1 MFFKKKQKSSFL
13 DKYIRGGYLPASS
26 GVDMKQFVDWIKKY
40 SNSLT
45 VKNIFEIG
53 ANFAQDADFLS
64 QEFNISPK
72 NVYVFEAH
80 PDLYKAITK
89 LHQFNA
95 YNYAVYNEN
104 KEINFNILPISVQN
118 TGLSSILN
126 LTKYDTNSVKV
137 KAVRMDTFM
146 QEHNISNIDFLKLDV
161 EGCNFEVLEGFGDRL
176 SDIKCIHLE
185 AEHALYVD
193 YKEKNYL
200 YTDIKRLLKKNGF
213 ELVFFQR
220 YTLQSDS
227 FWVQKQFVR
236 DN

>member
-1 MFFKKKQKSSFL
+1 MN
-13 DKYIRGGYLPASS
+13 
-26 GVDMKQFVDWIKKY
+26 WIKKY

-104 KEINFNILPISVQN
+104 KEINFNILPINVQN

-146 QEHNISNIDFLKLDV
+146 QEHDISNIDFLKLDV

-185 AEHALYVD
+185 AEHALYID

-200 YTDIKRLLKKNGF
+200 YTDIERLLKKNGF

>member
-1 MFFKKKQKSSFL
+1 M
-13 DKYIRGGYLPASS
+13 P
-26 GVDMKQFVDWIKKY
+26 
-40 SNSLT
+40 
-45 VKNIFEIG
+45 
-53 ANFAQDADFLS
+53 
-64 QEFNISPK
+64 
-72 NVYVFEAH
+72 
-80 PDLYKAITK
+80 
-89 LHQFNA
+89 
-95 YNYAVYNEN
+95 
-104 KEINFNILPISVQN
+104 INVQN

-146 QEHNISNIDFLKLDV
+146 QEHDISNIDFLKLDV

-185 AEHALYVD
+185 AEHALYID

-200 YTDIKRLLKKNGF
+200 YTDIERLLKKNGF

-227 FWVQKQFVR
+227 FWVQKEPKQKIEEIIAAIDLVLGRRLRNKNNYYPAFNLDDIHEVC
-236 DN
+236 NAIINSKTVFYLY